1 MRYKICSDVSKSE
14 EALTLKTHYDI
25 IQICDTSVLYSSY
38 TTASKMSS
46 KILGGTAMSKV
57 NIAEEARSIAQ
68 KYQEKPEMVNKIEL
82 LRKLDQSVTKMPS
95 VISLSVGIIGIL
107 IFGLGMCCWL
117 VWSDLSVLG
126 TVLCVVGAAVC
137 IANYPLYSKMVA
149 AKKEELA
156 PQIIA
161 LSNEIASENN

>member
-1 MRYKICSDVSKSE
+1 MR
-14 EALTLKTHYDI
+14 
-25 IQICDTSVLYSSY
+25 
-38 TTASKMSS
+38 
-46 KILGGTAMSKV
+46 KV

-117 VWSDLSVLG
+117 VSFTVAIAYLFRTSLIFSRASAFSSDSLRKFSIKCRSFSVR
-126 TVLCVVGAAVC
+126 
-137 IANYPLYSKMVA
+137 
-149 AKKEELA
+149 
-156 PQIIA
+156 
-161 LSNEIASENN
+161 

>member
-1 MRYKICSDVSKSE
+1 
-14 EALTLKTHYDI
+14 
-25 IQICDTSVLYSSY
+25 
-38 TTASKMSS
+38 
-46 KILGGTAMSKV
+46 MSKV

-95 VISLSVGIIGIL
+95 FISLSVGIIGIL

-117 VWSDLSVLG
+117 VWSDMRVLG
-126 TVLCVVGAAVC
+126 TILGIIGAAVC

-156 PQIIA
+156 PQIIR
-161 LSNEIASENN
+161 LSNEIAAGEQ

>member
-1 MRYKICSDVSKSE
+1 
-14 EALTLKTHYDI
+14 
-25 IQICDTSVLYSSY
+25 
-38 TTASKMSS
+38 
-46 KILGGTAMSKV
+46 
-57 NIAEEARSIAQ
+57 
-68 KYQEKPEMVNKIEL
+68 
-82 LRKLDQSVTKMPS
+82 MPS

-117 VWSDLSVLG
+117 VWSDMIAIGIILG
-126 TVLCVVGAAVC
+126 IVGAAIC

-156 PQIIA
+156 PQIIQ

>member
-1 MRYKICSDVSKSE
+1 
-14 EALTLKTHYDI
+14 
-25 IQICDTSVLYSSY
+25 
-38 TTASKMSS
+38 
-46 KILGGTAMSKV
+46 
-57 NIAEEARSIAQ
+57 
-68 KYQEKPEMVNKIEL
+68 
-82 LRKLDQSVTKMPS
+82 MPS

-117 VWSDLSVLG
+117 VWSDMSVLG
-126 TVLCVVGAAVC
+126 TVLCVVGAAIC

-156 PQIIA
+156 PQIIQ